1 MELKDH
7 EVGILSC
14 LLRNCKSKYRYE
26 LDGAEQIITKIC
38 NESRRITVREARKR
52 LV

>member
-1 MELKDH
+1 MELNDH

-26 LDGAEQIITKIC
+26 LDGAEQIITKID
-38 NESRRITVREARKR
+38 NESRRITIREARKR
-52 LV
+52 LT